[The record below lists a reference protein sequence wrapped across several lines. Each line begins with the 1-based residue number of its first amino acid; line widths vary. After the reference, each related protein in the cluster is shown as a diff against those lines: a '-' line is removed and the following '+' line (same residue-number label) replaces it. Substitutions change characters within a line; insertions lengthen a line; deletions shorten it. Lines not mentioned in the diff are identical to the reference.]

1 MAKRSIDENQISIFD
16 LNKKEKE
23 RLDSNILP
31 IVKASFVEAE
41 KKTWLDLFEG
51 YDEIYAITF
60 SSGLGFVCNLLKR
73 FEYAEIIFGQEN
85 IIGKG
90 LATVMAVETA
100 LVEQITKSKYAV
112 ELSERIEN
120 ETLRLFVSRST
131 TSHEKIFCL
140 RSKDGRTRVITGS
153 ANMSRTAFEGLQR
166 ENILYFDDEEA
177 FDWYKNVYDE
187 FKEECSDNIRH
198 NVFVSTMENEEYL
211 RENPKDI
218 PVLNTTKEKNYV
230 YLEPSTEEDAENVE
244 IVTNV
249 KGMES
254 ELKPMLPKPKKE
266 DNKLII
272 TKDQLTVVHTQ
283 AKTVHE
289 QKKSRERKLPKLHL
303 DYDSSILSF
312 NGKQFDMHPKKE
324 DITSDLQCIN
334 DYIESLCNFHGDYKE
349 AQYDYYRFMNWFFA
363 TIFIPNLRL
372 VALQNEYEVTTLP
385 NIGIIDGG
393 SNGGKSTYVDLLS
406 KLMTGK
412 KIPHNSSSEFTY
424 TGVEDLRRGIEGV
437 PLNFDDLDK
446 QQWSNHSDKI
456 IKDDEWGI
464 PEHFVNYP
472 AIVITTNK
480 LPSLEAPISKR
491 VVGIRIDVRI
501 GKEEGIACSKKIKE
515 GYKRANVFFFS
526 EYVSRMLPKV
536 NAMMEGMRNST
547 EDKFPDIFKVSSETI
562 TEIYCDCFGEV
573 PEYIKLLSFS
583 DYFGDKV
590 VGHNAIQKIL
600 TAWENE
606 KKSFTIKRKENLLVY
621 TYPENASI
629 FDLKYIADEL
639 PPQLNVKRL
648 SRSITMNLQEA
659 EKFFGIKFRRGLLIR

>member
-1 MAKRSIDENQISIFD
+1 MSKKNDMDINQISIFD
-16 LNKKEKE
+16 LNENEKE
-23 RLDSNILP
+23 RLDSNLLTV
-31 IVKASFVEAE
+31 VKATFAESE
-41 KKTWLDLFEG
+41 KKTWIELFDG
-51 YDEIYAITF
+51 YDELYAITF
-60 SSGLGFVCNLLKR
+60 SSGLGFVCNLLKK
-73 FEYAEIIFGQEN
+73 FEYAEVIFGQED

-100 LVEQITKSKYAV
+100 LVEQITKSKFAV
-112 ELSERIEN
+112 ELSERIED
-120 ETLRLFVSRST
+120 ETLRLFVSRAT
-131 TSHEKIFCL
+131 KSHEKIFCL

-153 ANMSRTAFEGLQR
+153 ANMSRSAFEGYQR
-166 ENILYFDDEEA
+166 ENIVYFDDEAA
-177 FDWYKNVYDE
+177 FDWYKKLYEE
-187 FKEECSDNIRH
+187 FKKECTDNIRH

-211 RENPKDI
+211 RENPEDI
-218 PVLNTTKEKNYV
+218 PLLRTVKEKTYV
-230 YLEPSTEEDAENVE
+230 YLEASSEEDAEEIE

-266 DNKLII
+266 DNKII
-272 TKDQLTVVHTQ
+272 LTQDQVTVVSAKT
-283 AKTVHE
+283 KTVHE
-289 QKKSRERKLPKLHL
+289 QKKNRERKLPKLHL
-303 DYDSSILSF
+303 DFETPSLSF
-312 NGKQFDMHPKKE
+312 NGKQFDLHPEKE
-324 DITSDLQCIN
+324 NVVSDLECIN
-334 DYIESLCNFHGDYKE
+334 GYIDSLCNFHGDYKE
-349 AQYDYYRFMNWFFA
+349 AQNDYYRFMNWFFA
-363 TIFIPNLRL
+363 TIFIPNLRY
-372 VALQNEYEVTTLP
+372 VALHNEYEVTTLP
-385 NIGIIDGG
+385 NVGIIYGG
-393 SNGGKSTYVDLLS
+393 SNGGKSTYVDLLT

-412 KIPHNSSSEFTY
+412 KIPHNTSSEFTY

-446 QQWSNHSDKI
+446 TQWSNHSDKI

-464 PEHFVNYP
+464 PERFINYP

-515 GYKRANVFFFS
+515 CYKKANVYFFA

-536 NAMMEGMRNST
+536 NDMMEGMRNST
-547 EDKFPDIFKVSSETI
+547 EEKFPDIFKASSETI
-562 TEIYCDCFGEV
+562 MEIYQDFLGEV
-573 PEYIKLLSFS
+573 PEYIKELSFS

-606 KKSFTIKRKENLLVY
+606 KQSFTIKRKENLLVY

-639 PPQLNVKRL
+639 PPQLNVKKL
-648 SRSITMNLQEA
+648 ARSLTMDLQEA
-659 EKFFGIKFRRGLLIR
+659 EKFFDIRFKKGLFG